1 MKGPSRNPLESYK
14 KIVILEVVIYKDKGK
29 LIYDNLNEMNNNLI
43 LVILLFCITGC
54 KEKRPAIK
62 EAVFEFNPNNILVCD
77 TLDINQ
83 ICDNFRY
90 IPLETRDSVLIE
102 EVTDVRLT
110 DDRIVVRDG
119 QRLLVFDQ
127 NGRFLNK
134 IGKRGRAPGE
144 YGAIDHFYISKKQEI
159 VIFDPILLSLHFYTL
174 NNRFIKSINI
184 RPTVLIPSSDGKE
197 VDSGIQNIYPLNDT
211 LLFLAHRISRFSDI
225 LYSLYNLH
233 TETGNSRELFGEPEN

>member
-29 LIYDNLNEMNNNLI
+29 LIYENLNEMNNNLI

-110 DDRIVVRDG
+110 DDRDRRRWARD
-119 QRLLVFDQ
+119 
-127 NGRFLNK
+127 
-134 IGKRGRAPGE
+134 
-144 YGAIDHFYISKKQEI
+144 YWY
-159 VIFDPILLSLHFYTL
+159 
-174 NNRFIKSINI
+174 SI
-184 RPTVLIPSSDGKE
+184 R
-197 VDSGIQNIYPLNDT
+197 
-211 LLFLAHRISRFSDI
+211 
-225 LYSLYNLH
+225 
-233 TETGNSRELFGEPEN
+233 TEDF